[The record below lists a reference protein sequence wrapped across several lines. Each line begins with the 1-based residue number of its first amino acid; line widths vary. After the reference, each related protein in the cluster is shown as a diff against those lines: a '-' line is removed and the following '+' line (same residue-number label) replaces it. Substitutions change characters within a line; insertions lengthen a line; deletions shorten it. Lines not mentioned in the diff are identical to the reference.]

1 MAWEATGRREGSV
14 WYRSSVPSEPRKAE
28 PDAAARGARS
38 VLFTAFEPSGDAHAA
53 PVIAELRRRD
63 PDLRIFAWGGPR
75 MEEAG
80 AEVLERTADDGAMGL
95 GGVTRA
101 AAVWREVKRIRRWIA
116 RQRILVHVPV
126 DSPAANF
133 PVCKVTKAAGA
144 RVVHLVAPQLWAWG
158 SWRIGKVRRLTDGIL
173 CLLPFEESWF
183 RSRQVPARFIG
194 HPVLSEPLDEAA
206 VAARA
211 ARLPRGAPKIV
222 LLPGSRSGEVR
233 ANLKLL
239 VEAWSG
245 LSDLHR
251 GTVGLIVAANE
262 SIARRIRERLGDF
275 PTGLHM
281 ITGDITAGIRWCDLA
296 LNVSGTVSLDVARQ
310 HKPMVA
316 VYRTGPVSYFGAKIM
331 LRTPFRLLPNIIAGR
346 EIVPEF
352 VPHWVPFGT
361 GAKAVIEAA
370 KPYLSDSR
378 NVAVTA
384 EELRRVTA
392 RFAGRDPASAA
403 AETILRM
410 AAGGTFDPPRT
421 GDLELETSLSGPAT
435 ESDGNGGDPRVDR

>member
-1 MAWEATGRREGSV
+1 
-14 WYRSSVPSEPRKAE
+14 VPPRVQTDERNPE
-28 PDAAARGARS
+28 PDVAPRGFRA

-95 GGVTRA
+95 GGIARA
-101 AAVWREVKRIRRWIA
+101 AAVYGVVKRIRGWIA
-116 RQRILVHVPV
+116 RHRILVHVPV

-158 SWRIGKVRRLTDGIL
+158 SWRIKKVRRLSDGIL
-173 CLLPFEESWF
+173 CLLPFEESWY
-183 RSRQVPARFIG
+183 RSRHVPARFIG
-194 HPVLSEPLDEAA
+194 HPVLSEPVDEPAL
-206 VAARA
+206 AARA
-211 ARLPRGAPKIV
+211 ARLPRGAPRIL
-222 LLPGSRSGEVR
+222 LLPGSRSGEVQ
-233 ANLKLL
+233 ANLRLL
-239 VEAWSG
+239 VEAWTD
-245 LSDLHR
+245 LSHLHR
-251 GTVGLIVAANE
+251 GMAGLIVAANE
-262 SIARRIRERLGDF
+262 SIARRIRTMLGDL

-281 ITGDITAGIRWCDLA
+281 ITGDVAAGIRWCDLA

-316 VYRTGPVSYFGAKIM
+316 VYRTGPISYFGAKVV
-331 LRTPFRLLPNIIAGR
+331 LRTPYRLLPNIVAGR

-352 VPHWVPFGT
+352 VPHWVPFGS
-361 GAKAVIEAA
+361 GAKAIVEAA
-370 KPYLSDSR
+370 KPYLDDSR

-384 EELRRVTA
+384 EELRRVTR
-392 RFAGRDPASAA
+392 RFEGRDPAAA
-403 AETILRM
+403 AADTILRM
-410 AAGGTFDPPRT
+410 ASGGTFDPPRSA
-421 GDLELETSLSGPAT
+421 DRELEAT
-435 ESDGNGGDPRVDR
+435 LEEGVPESDGSGPDR

>member
-1 MAWEATGRREGSV
+1 VAIRVEQEERTTGPDS
-14 WYRSSVPSEPRKAE
+14 PS
-28 PDAAARGARS
+28 RGFRA

-63 PDLRIFAWGGPR
+63 PDLRVFAWGGPR

-80 AEVLERTADDGAMGL
+80 AEVIERTADDGAMGL
-95 GGVTRA
+95 GGLSRA
-101 AAVWREVKRIRRWIA
+101 AAVYGVVKRIRRWIA
-116 RQRILVHVPV
+116 RHRILVHVPV

-158 SWRIGKVRRLTDGIL
+158 PWRIGKVRRLSDGIL

-206 VAARA
+206 AAARA

-222 LLPGSRSGEVR
+222 ILPGSRSGEVN
-233 ANLKLL
+233 ANLRLL
-239 VEAWSG
+239 VEAWTD
-245 LSDLHR
+245 LSHLHR

-262 SIARRIRERLGDF
+262 AIARRIRARLGDF

-281 ITGDITAGIRWCDLA
+281 VTGDVAAGIRWCDLA

-316 VYRTGPVSYFGAKIM
+316 VYRTGAVSYFGARFM

-361 GAKAVIEAA
+361 GAKAIVEAA
-370 KPYLSDSR
+370 KPYLADSR

-384 EELRRVTA
+384 EELRRVTR
-392 RFAGRDPASAA
+392 RFAGLDPASAA

-410 AAGGTFDPPRT
+410 ASGGSFDPPRS
-421 GDLELETSLSGPAT
+421 GDLDLEATLSGPAG
-435 ESDGNGGDPRVDR
+435 ESEGRAGDR

>member
-1 MAWEATGRREGSV
+1 VSTA
-14 WYRSSVPSEPRKAE
+14 
-28 PDAAARGARS
+28 ARS

-95 GGVTRA
+95 GGIARA
-101 AAVWREVKRIRRWIA
+101 AAVWREVRRIRRWIV
-116 RQRILVHVPV
+116 RQRVVVHVPV

-158 SWRIGKVRRLTDGIL
+158 SWRIGKLRRLTDGVL
-173 CLLPFEESWF
+173 CLLPFEERWF
-183 RSRQVPARFIG
+183 RERHVPARFIG
-194 HPVLSEPLDEAA
+194 HPVLGEPLDLEA

-211 ARLPRGAPKIV
+211 ARLPRGSPRIL

-233 ANLKLL
+233 ANLRLL
-239 VEAWSG
+239 AEAWVELG
-245 LSDLHR
+245 HLNR
-251 GTVGLIVAANE
+251 GTAGLIVAANE
-262 SIARRIRERLGDF
+262 AIARQVRGILGDF

-281 ITGDITAGIRWCDLA
+281 TVGDVAAGIRWCDLA
-296 LNVSGTVSLDVARQ
+296 LCVSGTVSLDVARQ

-316 VYRTGPVSYFGAKIM
+316 VYRTGPVSYFGAKFI
-331 LRTPFRLLPNIIAGR
+331 LRTPRRLLPNIIAGR

-361 GAKAVIEAA
+361 GAKPIVEAA
-370 KPYLSDSR
+370 LPYLRDSR

-384 EELRRVTA
+384 EELRRVTR
-392 RFAGRDPASAA
+392 RFEGHHPAEEATDA
-403 AETILRM
+403 ILRV
-410 AAGGTFDPPRT
+410 AGGGTFEVAARGDAELAAMDESPEPADRPEGPGASAGRT
-421 GDLELETSLSGPAT
+421 V
-435 ESDGNGGDPRVDR
+435 R

>member
-1 MAWEATGRREGSV
+1 MRRGGAAKGGYGTV
-14 WYRSSVPSEPRKAE
+14 PPVPSVPKESRKPEPEGAS
-28 PDAAARGARS
+28 RGARS

-53 PVIAELRRRD
+53 PVIAELLRRD
-63 PDLRIFAWGGPR
+63 PDLRVFAWGGPR

-80 AEVLERTADDGAMGL
+80 AEILERTADDGAMGL
-95 GGVTRA
+95 GGITRA
-101 AAVWREVKRIRRWIA
+101 AAVYREVKRIRRWIA

-158 SWRIGKVRRLTDGIL
+158 SWRINKVRRLTDGIL

-183 RSRQVPARFIG
+183 RSRHVPARFIG
-194 HPVLSEPLDEAA
+194 HPVLSEPLDDAA

-211 ARLPRGAPKIV
+211 ARLPRGAPKIL
-222 LLPGSRSGEVR
+222 LLPGSRSGEVN
-233 ANLKLL
+233 ANLRLL
-239 VEAWSG
+239 VDAWTD
-245 LSDLHR
+245 LSHLHR
-251 GTVGLIVAANE
+251 GTVGLIVATNDA
-262 SIARRIRERLGDF
+262 IARRIRGKLGDL

-281 ITGDITAGIRWCDLA
+281 ITGDVAAGIRWCDLA

-316 VYRTGPVSYFGAKIM
+316 VYRTGPISYFGAKIV
-331 LRTPFRLLPNIIAGR
+331 LRTPVRLLPNIVAGR

-352 VPHWVPFGT
+352 VPHWVPFGS
-361 GAKAVIEAA
+361 GAKAIVEAA
-370 KPYLSDSR
+370 KPYLEDSR

-392 RFAGRDPASAA
+392 RFAGRDPAGVA

-410 AAGGTFDPPRT
+410 ASGGTFDPPRS
-421 GDLELETSLSGPAT
+421 GDLELEASFGDTAADAG
-435 ESDGNGGDPRVDR
+435 ESRPSSRDG